1 MFGPQVHSASSVT
14 QEGAILEQTV
24 RTLKHKTTL
33 AMAKDPTPTNND
45 DSAPPRFLT
54 VDPRAPAEIRRL
66 LEEAD
71 GCQSMGFITGGTA
84 CARRAIDAILETEQ
98 AAGDD
103 YAASLLT
110 LSEKHPA
117 VAPALFQIL
126 GMLGE
131 GDEPLDADSLKA
143 LIVTIKAVVYEIY
156 VLGAERIERL
166 MYVHQLVES
175 LKRDAGAARKGAA

>member
-1 MFGPQVHSASSVT
+1 MPKSSAPAPVS
-14 QEGAILEQTV
+14 
-24 RTLKHKTTL
+24 
-33 AMAKDPTPTNND
+33 ND
-45 DSAPPRFLT
+45 DAVSPRFLD
-54 VDPRAPAEIRRL
+54 VDSRVPAAIRQL

-71 GCQSMGFITGGTA
+71 GCLNMAYTNGGTA
-84 CARRAIDAILETEQ
+84 CARRAVDLILKTEH

-103 YAASLLT
+103 FEGSLLT

-131 GDEPLDADSLKA
+131 GDEPLTPDSLKA
-143 LIVTIKAVVYEIY
+143 LIATVKAIVYEIY

-175 LKRDAGAARKGAA
+175 LKRGPTSPPKSRS